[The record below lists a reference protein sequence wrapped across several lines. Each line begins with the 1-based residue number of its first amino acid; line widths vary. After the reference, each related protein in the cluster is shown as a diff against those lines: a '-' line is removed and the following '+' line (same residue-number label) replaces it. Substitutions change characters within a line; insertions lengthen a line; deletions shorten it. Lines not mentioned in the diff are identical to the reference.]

1 MKVGQAPERLSGW
14 GPFTV
19 PPMSQQVGQLLP
31 VPAPTPPGLSS
42 LGLRPSTWAQGAAE
56 RCLSYDSRMPH
67 LAGIFQ
73 ISLQKLFM
81 VRDPGHCR
89 AEKTTDL

>member
-1 MKVGQAPERLSGW
+1 MKVGQAPERLRG
-14 GPFTV
+14 GGLFMV
-19 PPMSQQVGQLLP
+19 PPMSQAGQLLP
-31 VPAPTPPGLSS
+31 VSAPTPPGPSS
-42 LGLRPSTWAQGAAE
+42 LGLRPSTWVHGTAD

-73 ISLQKLFM
+73 ISLQKLFT